1 MCTWSVPLTSS
12 FLTLLTPPIHTLQ
25 LCVALNDVEQ
35 VRQGVQELP
44 NYIKWSH
51 FQTALAAETS
61 PEEADRADKALKD
74 ILLDWDKII
83 LQELTD
89 LTGGIAEKVPADV
102 CVCVRAC
109 VRVCALIGIWSWWV
123 ECTSSFTY
131 CVAWMDSYR
140 VIIFLL
146 SFR

>member
-1 MCTWSVPLTSS
+1 M
-12 FLTLLTPPIHTLQ
+12 
-25 LCVALNDVEQ
+25 
-35 VRQGVQELP
+35 QELP

-89 LTGGIAEKVPADV
+89 LTGGIAEKVLADV
-102 CVCVRAC
+102 CVCVHACVRAC
-109 VRVCALIGIWSWWV
+109 VCVCALIGIWS
-123 ECTSSFTY
+123 
-131 CVAWMDSYR
+131 
-140 VIIFLL
+140 
-146 SFR
+146 